1 MGLFLTLITCLRWL
15 FCYFYANIVLIF
27 LLNYE
32 FPVNISQLL
41 YTYNIFNLVSNVA
54 NIIMADASRYK
65 ANKIPK
71 CFKYPTQDT
80 HT

>member
-1 MGLFLTLITCLRWL
+1 MLKMAILLLLCQYSTNF
-15 FCYFYANIVLIF
+15 
-27 LLNYE
+27 LNYE

-41 YTYNIFNLVSNVA
+41 YTYDIFNLVSNVA

-71 CFKYPTQDT
+71 CFK
-80 HT
+80 